1 MEIIQEVKKIIIK
14 QEYDN
19 GQKIIKKFVEE
30 KYKSNSDYET
40 LKRQG
45 ENNYKNSV
53 IKETIVKSTIKSSN
67 NDTLDINKEDDNNI
81 NTIVT
86 FGGNSKNYNLEEELA
101 NLNEEKEA
109 DEQKIEINS
118 EFEEDE
124 EEEIEKN
131 NNKDEDKCGNENNV
145 SVNDNEQESVKL
157 PEEENNDNKNF
168 EEKENGGV
176 NKEIIEI
183 NNEKENNLDNENVEI
198 INENLI

>member
-1 MEIIQEVKKIIIK
+1 M
-14 QEYDN
+14 
-19 GQKIIKKFVEE
+19 EE

-40 LKRQG
+40 LKKQG
-45 ENNYKNSV
+45 ENNYKNAV
-53 IKETIVKSTIKSSN
+53 KKETIVKSTIKSSN

-157 PEEENNDNKNF
+157 PEEENYDNKDF
-168 EEKENGGV
+168 EEINKENGGV

-198 INENLI
+198 INENLM